1 VDDQRSQIM
10 PKIRLDPAVI
20 DKKFMS
26 EQVAWLTVDVNR
38 VLRMAVLLH
47 I

>member
-1 VDDQRSQIM
+1 MDDQCSQIM
-10 PKIRLDPAVI
+10 PKIRLDPAVN
-20 DKKFMS
+20 DRKFMS
-26 EQVAWLTVDVNR
+26 QQEAWLRVEVNR